1 MPLFGKDR
9 RAGNLL
15 RIHRRAGCVKIP
27 GEGGGADK
35 QKRRKEQK
43 TGVMLQCFW
52 RRRED
57 DHISILYVNVT
68 GIRKTCGIGCPCS
81 MGRYE
86 NRCLL
91 CFCATIFNDTCDFG
105 IGIYRFTDFNHC
117 RDNRFCIIAGLGR

>member
-35 QKRRKEQK
+35 EKRRKEQK

-57 DHISILYVNVT
+57 DHISILYVKLAVFAARAAWGVMKIVACFVFVPLFLMILVISGLVYIALPILIIV
-68 GIRKTCGIGCPCS
+68 GIIGFVS
-81 MGRYE
+81 SRV
-86 NRCLL
+86 
-91 CFCATIFNDTCDFG
+91 
-105 IGIYRFTDFNHC
+105 
-117 RDNRFCIIAGLGR
+117 